1 MHPGTENGGQADDSH
16 LLGIEGQKLCEKFL
30 KKKGCKFVARNFLCK
45 TGEIDLIMAEPD
57 GTVVFVEVK
66 TRSSEA
72 YADAESSITKAK
84 QVRMTRAANF
94 FIRKHKLEN
103 FPLRFD
109 VVLVIACEN
118 GKPEIRHYISAF

>member
-1 MHPGTENGGQADDSH
+1 LYSGAKNGGQADDSH

-30 KKKGCKFVARNFLCK
+30 KKKGYKFVARNFLCK

-57 GTVVFVEVK
+57 GTVIFVEVK
-66 TRSSEA
+66 TRSSEDF
-72 YADAESSITKAK
+72 ADAESSITKAK
-84 QVRMTRAANF
+84 QIRMTRAANF

-109 VVLVIACEN
+109 VVIVIVGEN
-118 GKPEIRHYISAF
+118 GKPEIRHYENAF